1 MSAVA
6 GKAAL
11 DSTAAIIAWLGAL
24 SAGAGGNVDMKT
36 VKASLQDPKIR
47 DALGLSNIRPGGL
60 MPGVNQK
67 DIFDKYGGLETK
79 TRPKDKPVGGGTETE
94 TAKPDPKDPRKKD
107 PPDGPDLPKPP
118 LDPRIPDD
126 KPRRPDPKSH
136 KDKPTEIPI
145 NKKPGTITHQKNPQ
159 WYSEYKFGGQDI
171 LKLTD
176 IEKLEEIRNWTLFDL
191 VNPHLKG
198 DPENLLN
205 IQNEITEN
213 RRFHNT
219 YENPKPDLDLK
230 GPISNKYYNNYHFRD
245 QMPIDYPFRESSLR
259 EQQYYDNFSDQ
270 EPRTNDYLKDLAQR
284 GLDPDF
290 TQIANS
296 KRRDFTAD
304 DKKYRRGE
312 GKSSLVE
319 AININKLVDV
329 DYLIA

>member
-11 DSTAAIIAWLGAL
+11 DGSAAIIAWLGAL
-24 SAGAGGNVDMKT
+24 SAGTGGNIDLST
-36 VKASLQDPKIR
+36 VKQSLQDKKIR

-79 TRPKDKPVGGGTETE
+79 TRDKPIPVGGGTETE
-94 TAKPDPKDPRKKD
+94 TKKPDPKDPKKPRD
-107 PPDGPDLPKPP
+107 PEKPP
-118 LDPRIPDD
+118 EIPRIPDP
-126 KPRRPDPKSH
+126 KPRRPDPKSDKP
-136 KDKPTEIPI
+136 KDGPTEIPI
-145 NKKPGTITHQKNPQ
+145 NKTRGKITDQKNPQ